1 MNDKLHARPCPGSS
15 NQVTR
20 LRDKPGVENPTNCCK
35 IPAMRCLRSIT
46 VIGGLLIFFS
56 AALRCDEPVRVTVC
70 ELKANPAAYNHRV
83 VEVTGFV
90 SHGFEDFGLFDPSCP
105 SWPYVWLEYG
115 GTKKS
120 GTMYYCGVSADRSRP
135 KELAV
140 EGVEVPLTT
149 DEHFDEFDKLIH
161 NPPDTVVR
169 TTLFGW
175 FFAGKETR
183 FPNGEVRWRGYGHM
197 GCCSLLTI
205 QQVISVDPHD
215 REDLDYR
222 SSPDQ
227 PNLDKVGC
235 GFQDL
240 VPPWPYS
247 DWVKAQQTA
256 DHQESEVAFDNPRQ
270 VATAALIQLAKLDE
284 STVTR
289 LKEKQHSQGRVIYE
303 LKKEKR
309 TYMIVLSKPYLL
321 SFYAKDP
328 KRVAWVVIGAYK
340 SSCE

>member
-1 MNDKLHARPCPGSS
+1 
-15 NQVTR
+15 
-20 LRDKPGVENPTNCCK
+20 
-35 IPAMRCLRSIT
+35 MRCLRPIV
-46 VIGGLLIFFS
+46 VISGLLICFS
-56 AALRCDEPVRVTVC
+56 ATLRCEEPIRVTVC
-70 ELKANPAAYNHRV
+70 EVKSNPAEYNHKLI
-83 VEVTGFV
+83 ELTGFV

-120 GTMYYCGVSADRSRP
+120 GTMYCCGVSANRSRP

-140 EGVEVPLTT
+140 EGIEVPLTA
-149 DEHFDEFDKLIH
+149 DEHFDAFDTLIH

-169 TTLFGW
+169 TTLVGW

-183 FPNGEVRWRGYGHM
+183 FPNGEVSWRGYGHM
-197 GCCSLLTI
+197 GCCSLLAI

-227 PNLDKVGC
+227 PNIEKTGC

-247 DWVKAQQTA
+247 DWVQAQRTA
-256 DHQESEVAFDNPRQ
+256 DLQGSEFAFDNPRQ
-270 VATAALIQLAKLDE
+270 VATAALIELAKLDQT
-284 STVTR
+284 TVTN
-289 LKEKQHSQGRVIYE
+289 LKEKHHSQGRVIYE
-303 LKKEKR
+303 LKRDEGKA

-328 KRVAWVVIGAYK
+328 TRVAWVVIGAYK
-340 SSCE
+340 SSCEKGNSITRIK